1 MASAAPRI
9 ALLDYGAGNLRSV
22 AKALERSG
30 LAVEVTSDRAAV
42 VRADAVVL
50 PGVGAF
56 RDAREHLAA
65 KHLDDAVLAAI
76 AAGRPYLGLCLGLQF
91 LFEEAEEHGVSAGL
105 GLLRGRVTRFSDTAS
120 DGTRRLV
127 PHIGWNEV
135 RWRRDAGPGTAAGDA
150 ADPAR
155 PMHPM
160 LAALPPRDHYY
171 FVHSYRAVPADADT
185 VVGWTDYG
193 GAFAAA
199 VARERIFAVQFH
211 PEKSQ
216 TAGKRLLDA
225 FAHWL
230 GELR

>member
-1 MASAAPRI
+1 MASAPLQV

-30 LAVEVTSDRAAV
+30 LAVDVTSDPAAV
-42 VRADAVVL
+42 RRADAVVL

-76 AAGRPYLGLCLGLQF
+76 AAGKPYLGLCLGLQF
-91 LFEEAEEHGVSAGL
+91 LFEEAEEHGITAGL
-105 GLLRGRVTRFSDTAS
+105 GLLRGRVARFPEQVPGA
-120 DGTRRLV
+120 GAGPPGERLLV

-135 RWRRDAGPGTAAGDA
+135 RWGGRGDAGQ
-150 ADPAR
+150 
-155 PMHPM
+155 HPM
-160 LAALPPRDHYY
+160 LAALPARDHYY
-171 FVHSYRAVPADADT
+171 FVHSYRAVPVEADT

-193 GAFAAA
+193 GPFAAA

-216 TAGKRLLDA
+216 AAGKRLLDA
-225 FAHWL
+225 FARWV
-230 GELR
+230 GGLR